1 MSPTPDLSPARVLIR
16 AAAQHPRRPSLIW
29 AESGLTWDLS
39 TSAKRVRQAAAALAA
54 RGVGVG
60 ERVVVCGP
68 NSPWHFVVHVA
79 GSWNHS
85 VTVPLSPR
93 LPAGQLLELLEDCA
107 PALVITTDE
116 VRALLSS
123 AQRPPVE
130 PLVEHAAAPAA
141 QTSRAWGGMSLPCPV
156 LTFDEFAEEVAAAAP
171 VEGLPPACSE
181 ELAAI
186 VYTSGSSGTPRGV
199 ELTHANLWW
208 GSASFRDGFE
218 YCPGTDVVGV
228 CAPLSHIGG
237 FNGTTLDAF
246 SHGGTLVVFPGF
258 DPDLVLRS
266 IERYHISQM
275 FLVPIMC
282 HLLVEAQA
290 RVGADLSSYRN
301 PLIGGDAMSADLEAK
316 LRGIGLAPIHVW
328 GMTETAGAGTM
339 LAADV
344 FAEHPGAIGRPF
356 PYLDLRLVD
365 ADGREITAPDV
376 IGEIEVSGPGVSD
389 AYYRRPGDTEASRD
403 GDWLRTGDLGTLD
416 AQGFVHIVGRASRMI
431 HTAAEMVPPRRVEE
445 ALRRLDS
452 VADALVVGVDDE
464 RWGQIVGA
472 LLVPAAGITA
482 DMSGSGAG
490 MSGGAALPDDPVMP
504 DARALREAL
513 AGELAPW
520 EQVRCV
526 RWVDALPVTS
536 TGKPDP
542 TRARELLED
551 ARKE

>member
-1 MSPTPDLSPARVLIR
+1 MSPTPDLSPARVLLR
-16 AAAQHPRRPSLIW
+16 AALQHPRRPSLIW
-29 AESGLTWDLS
+29 AESGMTWDVA
-39 TSAKRVRQAAAALAA
+39 TSAERVRQAAAVLGAC
-54 RGVGVG
+54 GVSAG

-79 GSWNHS
+79 SSWNHS

-93 LPAGQLLELLEDCA
+93 LPAGQLLELLEDCT

-116 VRALLSS
+116 VRTLLSS

-130 PLVEHAAAPAA
+130 PLLEHAATPASP
-141 QTSRAWGGMSLPCPV
+141 TSSGWGGPSLPCPV
-156 LTFDEFAEEVAAAAP
+156 LTFDEFADEVAAATP
-171 VEGLPPACSE
+171 VEGLPPACGE

-218 YCPGTDVVGV
+218 YNPGTDVVGV

-258 DPDLVLRS
+258 DPELVLAS
-266 IERYHISQM
+266 IERYRVSQM

-282 HLLVEAQA
+282 HLLVDAQA
-290 RVGADLSSYRN
+290 RVGANLSSYRN
-301 PLIGGDAMSADLEAK
+301 PLIGGDAMSVDLEAK

-344 FAEHPGAIGRPF
+344 FAEHPGAIGQPF

-365 ADGREITAPDV
+365 ADGRAITAPNV

-389 AYYRRPGDTEASRD
+389 AYYRRPGDTEAARN

-445 ALRRLDS
+445 ALCRLDS

-482 DMSGSGAG
+482 DMSASGAG
-490 MSGGAALPDDPVMP
+490 MSDGAALS

>member
-1 MSPTPDLSPARVLIR
+1 MSPTPDLSPARVLLR

-29 AESGLTWDLS
+29 AESGLTWDVA
-39 TSAKRVRQAAAALAA
+39 TSAERVRQAAAALAA

-123 AQRPPVE
+123 AQRPPVD

-156 LTFDEFAEEVAAAAP
+156 LTFDEFADEVAAATP

-181 ELAAI
+181 ELAAV

-218 YCPGTDVVGV
+218 YCPGTDVVAV

-258 DPDLVLRS
+258 DPELVLRS
-266 IERYHISQM
+266 IERYRISQM

-290 RVGADLSSYRN
+290 RVDADLSSYRN

-365 ADGREITAPDV
+365 ADGREIITPDV

-389 AYYRRPGDTEASRD
+389 AYYRRPSDTEASRD

-445 ALRRLDS
+445 ALRRLNS

-472 LLVPAAGITA
+472 LLVPAV
-482 DMSGSGAG
+482 GAAALTD
-490 MSGGAALPDDPVMP
+490 GAALPGAAAEHPAALP
-504 DARALREAL
+504 NARALREAL

-542 TRARELLED
+542 TRARELLQD
-551 ARKE
+551 